1 MDPKDFVNTYLPYA
15 KETEQK
21 TGISAIAILA
31 QAAVESGWGTAAPG
45 NMFFGVKVAPG
56 ATPANE
62 QLLTTT
68 EYSRRADLKFPVVL
82 SVTPVVM
89 NGVKMFKYKVKDYF
103 RKYATPEESFTDHA
117 SFFLNN
123 SRYTAA
129 LAVKQDP
136 VAFINAIAKAGYA
149 TDPNYAKTLDTV
161 VKMIEE
167 HIPAGTGIAQAQTS
181 PTVPGTTT

>member
-1 MDPKDFVNTYLPYA
+1 MDPKDFVTTYLPYA

-123 SRYTAA
+123 SRYAGA

-149 TDPNYAKTLDTV
+149 TDPNYATTLDSV
-161 VKMIEE
+161 VKMIEA
-167 HIPAGTGIAQAQTS
+167 HIP
-181 PTVPGTTT
+181 VNNTTTQATPPAAGNTV